1 VVPTVGKAGK
11 NQTEAFGS
19 MRTRIHAYLWALVLL
34 LFLAANPASAKKML
48 PSHPLDLNV
57 ASVGDL
63 EHLPGI
69 GERTA
74 KEIIDFRQ
82 KSGPFESVDDLLAI
96 RGVSKQRL
104 ERIRPYIFV
113 EQRRRDARPSTLRPS
128 MDPSSFIDASLTQ
141 SSEPLV

>member
-1 VVPTVGKAGK
+1 
-11 NQTEAFGS
+11 

-34 LFLAANPASAKKML
+34 LFLSANPASARKML

-57 ASVGDL
+57 ASIGDL

-69 GERTA
+69 GPRTA
-74 KEIIDFRQ
+74 KEIIAFRQ

-141 SSEPLV
+141 LSEPLV